1 LSAERPWEIALR
13 HLVPDRRHRQLMVM
27 LLPVTILALGL
38 GLYPILQS
46 LYLGLTNYRIGG
58 VFGTT
63 PLRFLGVTN
72 FEHILNDPDFI
83 SGLTTIAWVG
93 GLVVV
98 ITYAMAYLLAL
109 LLGRAFPLRRVFRT
123 IVLLPMAIPPL
134 VGGQV
139 WRYMYDPS
147 TGAVNAL
154 LLTLHL
160 ESSAKNLPTDPV
172 FGVFWI
178 ALVGIWLGL
187 PFAALMVLASMQSIS
202 DDLLEAAAIDGAGR
216 FARFRHI
223 VFPGTRGVLAAIV
236 PLSFAG
242 QLLAFDAYFALSGG
256 GSGANSAGASFMI
269 PSIYA
274 YFDLTSGLLGRA
286 AATGD
291 MLLVLILLAFFLSRY
306 ISLKSG

>member
-1 LSAERPWEIALR
+1 M
-13 HLVPDRRHRQLMVM
+13 RRLMPARRSRQSLAM
-27 LLPVTILALGL
+27 LLPITIVALGL

-46 LYLGLTNYRIGG
+46 LYLGFTNYRIGG

-63 PLRFLGVTN
+63 PLRFLGTTN
-72 FEHILNDPDFI
+72 FAHILNDPDFT

-93 GLVVV
+93 GLVVL
-98 ITYAMAYLLAL
+98 ITYTMAYLLAL
-109 LLGRAFPLRRVFRT
+109 LLGRTFPLRRVFRT

-134 VGGQV
+134 VGGQI
-139 WRYMYDPS
+139 WRYMYDPG
-147 TGAVNAL
+147 TGVVNKWL
-154 LLTLHL
+154 LALHL
-160 ESSAKNLPTDPV
+160 EKSSENLPLDPTL
-172 FGVFWI
+172 GVFWI

-187 PFAALMVLASMQSIS
+187 PFATLMILASMQSIS
-202 DDLLEAAAIDGAGR
+202 SDLLEAAAIDGAGR
-216 FARFRHI
+216 FARFRYVI
-223 VFPGTRGVLAAIV
+223 FPATRGVLAAII

-256 GSGANSAGASFMI
+256 GAGGNAAGASFMI

-291 MLLVLILLAFFLSRY
+291 MLLLAILLAFFVSRF
-306 ISLKSG
+306 ISLKSGE